1 MRRPADSDGSIEW
14 ALTTWEGSRREQLR
28 RWAALPLGRTI
39 AALEEMGALAEA
51 LRPASPAGQALLD
64 GAPFW
69 KMSGGG
75 NDFVVFDNRAG
86 WFPKGRPEVVAALC
100 ARGLGVGADA
110 VLLLEPARGGDA
122 DFRMT
127 YYNADGS
134 EAPMCGNG
142 ALCIARFAGEL
153 GLARNGAVD
162 FETGA
167 GDYHAELSAERP
179 SRVRLLMREPRDVR
193 ASLAEI
199 EALGYSHAGFADTGT
214 PHLIVLVPDVAR
226 VDVAGKGAELRRH
239 PLFQPRGTNVSF
251 IGVLGRR
258 ELAIRTY
265 EKGVEA
271 ETLSCGTG
279 ATAAAIL
286 THLWGLTEP
295 PVVVHPPG
303 GFDLTSRFE
312 RAADRFTG
320 VTLEGDARIVF
331 EGRLPAADRS

>member
-1 MRRPADSDGSIEW
+1 MTSAAGAAAPRSSGGASD
-14 ALTTWEGSRREQLR
+14 
-28 RWAALPLGRTI
+28 
-39 AALEEMGALAEA
+39 LAGV
-51 LRPASPAGQALLD
+51 S
-64 GAPFW
+64 FW

-75 NDFVVFDNRAG
+75 NDFVVFDNRNGA
-86 WFPKGRPEVVAALC
+86 FPKGRPEVVAALC

-110 VLLLEPARGGDA
+110 VLLLEPAQGGAA

-142 ALCIARFAGEL
+142 ALCIARFAREL
-153 GLARNGAVD
+153 GLAKNGAVD

-167 GDYHAELSAERP
+167 GRYRAELSAERP

-239 PLFQPRGTNVSF
+239 SLFQPRGSNVSF
-251 IGVLGRR
+251 VSVLGRR

-312 RAADRFTG
+312 RTAGRFTG

-331 EGRLPAADRS
+331 SGVLSFV